1 VAIFVRQAVRIGVRL
16 DELTSLSR
24 LLDPNLVERVIESYR
39 KKDGGKPK
47 TYTIE
52 LGWKLLSIARQT
64 GCVDEG
70 GLERLDELRAGLEED
85 RQKGMTEKNMAVI
98 RQVMTASLW
107 SEVLRVPALLMQE
120 AGDLRQQASVKAALR
135 AQLAVAIGILTFAPV
150 RLGNL
155 ARIRLGE
162 NLIRPS
168 GPLSP
173 YWLVFPDY
181 DVKNRVRLE
190 FDLKERLTGLIEEYV
205 HDHRPALLRGS
216 NEPWLFPGE
225 NRGHKGS
232 QEPWGA
238 DHGCGRGPG
247 RHPGDAPPVPPC
259 RGGADHAGDA
269 GL

>member
-1 VAIFVRQAVRIGVRL
+1 MAIFVRQAVRIGVRL

-24 LLDPNLVERVIESYR
+24 LLDPDLVERVIESYR

-120 AGDLRQQASVKAALR
+120 AGDLRQQAS
-135 AQLAVAIGILTFAPV
+135 
-150 RLGNL
+150 
-155 ARIRLGE
+155 
-162 NLIRPS
+162 
-168 GPLSP
+168 
-173 YWLVFPDY
+173 
-181 DVKNRVRLE
+181 
-190 FDLKERLTGLIEEYV
+190 
-205 HDHRPALLRGS
+205 
-216 NEPWLFPGE
+216 
-225 NRGHKGS
+225 
-232 QEPWGA
+232 
-238 DHGCGRGPG
+238 
-247 RHPGDAPPVPPC
+247 
-259 RGGADHAGDA
+259 
-269 GL
+269 